1 PVIQTKKERRK
12 SWREKSEKNQDNG
25 APEEEDGTDLVSV
38 SSYMS
43 ATSKGISS
51 VKSCESMNDTRSMVT
66 AVSGSVGEDE
76 RVMTPTED
84 DEEREMCLR
93 KCKERPKDASEQSLV
108 AMLEERLNEAE
119 SSIQDYRDEN
129 TVLKCELREL
139 QETTYANSDAKL
151 KEKITATEAL
161 CDELMEENE
170 SLKNEV
176 RDLQQEIEEMQD
188 QYREEEIEEFRE
200 LQRELEQ
207 NAKNCRVLQFK
218 LRKAERMKEQTE
230 AEKTQLQTRLNDLLE
245 NSGDASAAPTRSDSV
260 RVKELESELRI
271 AKEVSVRLHNEL
283 EQTEAK
289 RYKLE
294 DELFYMK
301 EKVRELQTQNK
312 WREARNKTDVAMK
325 RLSAELAATAT
336 TMPEGEMSKELRD
349 ALEREIDSREQLRFA
364 EEDLKRT
371 QQRLKEMEN
380 ENEILLRKLSKTVK
394 MRPPMVRS
402 ARLAE
407 NF

>member
-1 PVIQTKKERRK
+1 MGRNLSSIL
-12 SWREKSEKNQDNG
+12 
-25 APEEEDGTDLVSV
+25 GTSLIVV
-38 SSYMS
+38 H
-43 ATSKGISS
+43 
-51 VKSCESMNDTRSMVT
+51 SMI
-66 AVSGSVGEDE
+66 AWFQ
-76 RVMTPTED
+76 
-84 DEEREMCLR
+84 EEREMCLR
-93 KCKERPKDASEQSLV
+93 KCTVRSQDTSEQSLV

-129 TVLKCELREL
+129 T
-139 QETTYANSDAKL
+139 ETTYANSDAKL
-151 KEKITATEAL
+151 KEKIACTEAL

-170 SLKNEV
+170 LLKTEV

-218 LRKAERMKEQTE
+218 LRKAERVKEQAE
-230 AEKTQLQTRLNDLLE
+230 AEKFQLQTRLNDLLE
-245 NSGDASAAPTRSDSV
+245 NSSDTVAVSMRSDTA

-325 RLSAELAATAT
+325 RLSAELAASAT
-336 TMPEGEMSKELRD
+336 TIPEGEMSKELRD

-371 QQRLKEMEN
+371 QQRLKASI
-380 ENEILLRKLSKTVK
+380 ILSR
-394 MRPPMVRS
+394 
-402 ARLAE
+402 
-407 NF
+407 